1 MERIFTGKSPEAC
14 ALSLRAKSEEESCD
28 DPHRPTFSD
37 YDNCVE
43 TVLAVVEATPEAPGA
58 AAATCLWW
66 LSGASSKAP
75 DRALAAI
82 LAAAAV
88 ANGTEATHEARAAEK
103 EAAQLLVSADVWSW
117 FSRGDGGEGTVEE
130 EGENIPPARPVEG
143 ARFLAALCLCRPGL
157 ECLEA
162 AVERETPRRV
172 AEALVTLCG
181 SADPLLARACFRIIE
196 RLAKGGTGPQV
207 FVDAGALAA
216 AAEAGALFEVEED
229 AETVEDAEAHAI
241 AAALGAVATLAEA
254 GGKDARPVVDNAFQ
268 LSVRCLAR
276 VGEYSGRPAAA
287 AAKSALDVITV
298 RLTRSDRPK
307 GAAGVRGGG
316 AAAGPAPVAE
326 GAVVEND
333 EGDGGTDKAVS
344 GPLEDADVDDVDTPM
359 EILKDAG
366 AILAAMKAHST
377 DARVQQAG
385 WRSLIAMDTGRG
397 DVEKFWTGVGDGQQ
411 SRRQMLRDCLE
422 RHGGD
427 SLVAGQVADILEGLV
442 LQGDSGESAVGRLR
456 EGIAGQTTGGVLGVL
471 SLVVGGIWS
480 WRWDE
485 EQGCSYVEHRV
496 RVGGSTHLTV
506 HCITL
511 SLRQVR
517 FRLLPAVCTSLFSIG
532 ECAFTGCCY
541 KALLVTRRLLA
552 TPLQLQYTCVLSSGR
567 TKY

>member
-43 TVLAVVEATPEAPGA
+43 TVLTVVEATPEAPGA

-75 DRALAAI
+75 DRALSAI

-88 ANGTEATHEARAAEK
+88 ADGTKATNKAREAEK
-103 EAAQLLVSADVWSW
+103 AAAQLLVSADVWSW
-117 FSRGDGGEGTVEE
+117 FSRGDGGEGDVQEE
-130 EGENIPPARPVEG
+130 SENVPPARPVEG

-162 AVERETPRRV
+162 AVERESPRRV
-172 AEALVTLCG
+172 AEALVTLCK

-216 AAEAGALFEVEED
+216 AAVAGALFEVEED

-254 GGKDARPVVDNAFQ
+254 GGQDARPVVDDAFQ

-298 RLTRSDRPK
+298 RLTRPHRPK

-333 EGDGGTDKAVS
+333 EGDGDTGKAVS
-344 GPLEDADVDDVDTPM
+344 GAPGDADVEDAAEDVDTPM

-366 AILAAMKAHST
+366 AILAVMKAHST
-377 DARVQQAG
+377 DARVQQSG

-442 LQGDSGESAVGRLR
+442 LQGDSGESTVGRLR
-456 EGIAGQTTGGVLGVL
+456 EGIAARPREEMSWSVGSSFSL
-471 SLVVGGIWS
+471 SLFVDLV
-480 WRWDE
+480 
-485 EQGCSYVEHRV
+485 
-496 RVGGSTHLTV
+496 LTALGRR
-506 HCITL
+506 T
-511 SLRQVR
+511 
-517 FRLLPAVCTSLFSIG
+517 RLLLRRASSTSWGVDSSDCLLHSSVATSSSLWAVCCRQFLQVCSAAESARPRDAVL
-532 ECAFTGCCY
+532 EY
-541 KALLVTRRLLA
+541 RL
-552 TPLQLQYTCVLSSGR
+552 
-567 TKY
+567 